1 MDRSDQPATPEPLAH
16 DPLAQR
22 PEWDA
27 GLPLFS
33 NICPLCG
40 GILKPG
46 RVRCLICRGEQRAT
60 LRAAVAKTAP
70 ADGLQ
75 FSIETLLLMTTLAAL
90 CLGAFA
96 MEPVS
101 GSCLSAVVL
110 VALARTLIVGRQRL
124 AVGLPFPLGEKVT
137 EYLVSL
143 FVVVCTIGVGF
154 LTLMVVMCMGVLAT
168 VFAAEFR
175 LPRPPN
181 SQGLYFVLTILFWLS
196 AIVGPITA
204 GLWLLWTTRPRG

>member
-1 MDRSDQPATPEPLAH
+1 MERSDQPETPQPFAH

-33 NICPLCG
+33 NVCPLCG

-46 RVRCLICRGEQRAT
+46 RVRCSMCRGEEQAMI
-60 LRAAVAKTAP
+60 RAAALMATAG
-70 ADGLQ
+70 GLQ

-90 CLGAFA
+90 CLGAC
-96 MEPVS
+96 MVEPIS
-101 GSCLSAVVL
+101 GSCLSVALL

-124 AVGLPFPLGEKVT
+124 AVGLPFPIGEKIV

-154 LTLMVVMCMGVLAT
+154 LTLMAVMCLGVLAT
-168 VFAAEFR
+168 VFAADFR
-175 LPRPPN
+175 LSRPPN
-181 SQGLYFVLTILFWLS
+181 LQGLYIVLTILFWLC